1 MRATKRV
8 LVTGATGYVGGR
20 LVPRL
25 LQQGYRVRVLVRDPG
40 RLVYRNWYDLVEIFP
55 GDLAKPETLAP
66 ALEGVDVAYYLVHSM
81 GAGVDF
87 EARDRQN
94 ALNFAQQANRSGLQH
109 CIYLGGLVPRE
120 GMPSKHLASRA
131 EVGQILRE
139 HLPCTEFRA
148 GPIIGSGSASFE
160 MVRYLTERLPVM
172 VTPRWIDRLVS
183 PIGIR
188 DVLSYL
194 IQSAEREPLSVVEI
208 GAEPLTFREMM
219 TCYAEERGLKRVIFR
234 TPVLAPR
241 LAALWVGLVTPI
253 PNRLAVPLVEGI
265 VHSLVADT
273 ERARALFPEIE
284 PMSYRHAV
292 RLALLRIQEQA
303 VETHWSGA
311 LGNAVTYHMEDWEG
325 MICEERTVWTPY
337 SSEAVYRAFCS
348 LGGDTGWL
356 VWNWA
361 WRLRGAI
368 DKLLGGP
375 GLRRGR
381 RHPLEVLPGEAI
393 DFWRV
398 EQVVPNR
405 LLRLRAEMKVP
416 GKAWLEFEA
425 LQEDGGTRLF
435 QRAWFEPKGLAGV
448 LYWYMLYPIHRVIFS
463 QMAHAV
469 ARRAERFTE
478 PATEVQPYKG
488 P

>member
-1 MRATKRV
+1 
-8 LVTGATGYVGGR
+8 
-20 LVPRL
+20 VPRL
-25 LQQGYRVRVLVRDPG
+25 LQQGYAVRVLVRDPE
-40 RLVYRNWYDLVEIFP
+40 RLVYRDWYDLVEIFQ
-55 GDLAKPETLAP
+55 GDLSKPETLAP
-66 ALEGVDVAYYLVHSM
+66 ALEGVEVAYYLVHSM
-81 GAGVDF
+81 GAGADF
-87 EARDRQN
+87 SERDRQN
-94 ALNFAQQANRSGLQH
+94 ALNFAQQAQRSALEH
-109 CIYLGGLVPRE
+109 CIYLGGLVPRT
-120 GMPSKHLASRA
+120 GNPSKHLASRA
-131 EVGQILRE
+131 EVGEILRA

-160 MVRYLTERLPVM
+160 MVRYLTERLPIM
-172 VTPRWIDRLVS
+172 ITPRWIDRLVS

-188 DVLSYL
+188 DVLNYL
-194 IQSAEREPLSVVEI
+194 IQSAEREPMGVVEI

-219 TCYAEERGLKRVIFR
+219 IGYAQERRLKRVILR

-241 LAALWVGLVTPI
+241 PAALWVGLVTPI

-265 VHSLVADT
+265 VHSLTADT

-284 PMSYRHAV
+284 PMPYRNAV

-311 LGNAVTYHMEDWEG
+311 LGNAVTYRMEDWEG

-337 SSEAVYRAFCS
+337 SPEAVFRAFCS

-361 WRLRGAI
+361 WHLRGAI

-425 LQEDGGTRLF
+425 LCENEGTRLF
-435 QRAWFEPKGLAGV
+435 QRAWFEPRGLAGV
-448 LYWYMLYPIHRVIFS
+448 AYWYLLYPIHRVIFS

-469 ARRAERFTE
+469 ATRAELFAKPTAE
-478 PATEVQPYKG
+478 AQPYSG

>member
-1 MRATKRV
+1 MATRV

-25 LQQGYRVRVLVRDPG
+25 LQQGYSVRVLVRDPA
-40 RLVYRNWYDLVEIFP
+40 RLVYRDWYEQVEIVQ
-55 GDLAKPETLAP
+55 GDLSQPETLAP
-66 ALEGVDVAYYLVHSM
+66 ALEGIEVAYYLVHSL
-81 GAGVDF
+81 GTGKDF
-87 EARDRQN
+87 SQQDRQN
-94 ALNFAQQANRSGLQH
+94 ALNFAQQAQRTRLKH
-109 CIYLGGLVPRE
+109 CIYLGGLVPRS
-120 GMPSKHLASRA
+120 GTPSKHLASRA
-131 EVGQILRE
+131 EVGQILRN

-160 MVRYLTERLPVM
+160 MVRYLTERLPIM
-172 VTPRWIDRLVS
+172 ITPRWIDRMVS

-194 IQSAEREPLSVVEI
+194 IKSVEREPMGVVEI
-208 GAEPLTFREMM
+208 GAEPLTFRDMM
-219 TCYAEERGLKRVIFR
+219 TQYAEERGLKRLIIR

-273 ERARALFPEIE
+273 SRAQTLFPDIE
-284 PMSYRHAV
+284 PMSYREAV

-311 LGNAVTYHMEDWEG
+311 LGSAETYHVEDWEG
-325 MICEERTVWTPY
+325 IICEERTIWTPY
-337 SSEAVYRAFCS
+337 TPEAVFRAFCS

-368 DKLLGGP
+368 DKLIGGP

-381 RHPLEVLPGEAI
+381 RHPVEVLPGEAV

-425 LQEDGGTRLF
+425 IPENGGTRLF
-435 QRAWFEPKGLAGV
+435 QRAWFEPRGLAGT
-448 LYWYMLYPIHRVIFS
+448 LYWYLLYPVHRVIFS
-463 QMAHAV
+463 QMAHAL
-469 ARRAERFTE
+469 AQCAALFAEPDPSHQLHTR
-478 PATEVQPYKG
+478 
-488 P
+488 